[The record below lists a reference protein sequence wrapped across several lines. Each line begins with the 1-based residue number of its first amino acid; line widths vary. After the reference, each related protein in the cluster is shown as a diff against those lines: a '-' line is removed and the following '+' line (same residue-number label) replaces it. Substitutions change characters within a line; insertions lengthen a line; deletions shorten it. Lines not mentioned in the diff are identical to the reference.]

1 MIFDVGRASYILY
14 IKCHPH
20 AETRGGQTSSAA
32 RLDGF
37 PGKAYLIGMTKREFT
52 RRVLNGKTDV
62 LQIFLD
68 ALRAG
73 EFPFCVIGG
82 LAVNAYVDPVVSL
95 DLDIVIVADRI
106 KDLAGSLPPG
116 FKLKPFPNSINISA
130 PGADLRIQVQ
140 TDPRYQP
147 FLARSK
153 RKSVLGY
160 PMRVAAVEDVLQGK
174 IWAALDDTRRPSKR
188 QKDLA
193 DILRLVESRPALASR
208 VPATLKKKLS
218 F

>member
-1 MIFDVGRASYILY
+1 
-14 IKCHPH
+14 
-20 AETRGGQTSSAA
+20 
-32 RLDGF
+32 
-37 PGKAYLIGMTKREFT
+37 MTKKDFT
-52 RRVLNGKTDV
+52 RRVLSGKTDV
-62 LQIFLD
+62 LQVFLD

-73 EFPFCVIGG
+73 KFPFCVIGG

-106 KDLAGSLPPG
+106 KDLSGSLPPA
-116 FKLKPFPNSINISA
+116 FTLKPFPNSINISA

-140 TDPRYQP
+140 TDPRYQA

-153 RKSVLGY
+153 RKTVLGY

-174 IWAALDDTRRPSKR
+174 IWAALDDARRPSKR

-193 DILRLVESRPALASR
+193 DILRLVESRPALADL
-208 VPATLKKKLS
+208 VPGTLKKKLS

>member
-1 MIFDVGRASYILY
+1 
-14 IKCHPH
+14 
-20 AETRGGQTSSAA
+20 
-32 RLDGF
+32 
-37 PGKAYLIGMTKREFT
+37 MTKKEFT

-62 LQIFLD
+62 LQVFLD

-73 EFPFCVIGG
+73 GFPFCVIGG

-95 DLDIVIVADRI
+95 DLDIVIIADRI
-106 KDLAGSLPPG
+106 KDLAGALPPG
-116 FKLKPFPNSINISA
+116 FRLKRFPNSINISA

-147 FLARSK
+147 FVARSK
-153 RKSVLGY
+153 RRSVLGY

-174 IWAALDDTRRPSKR
+174 IWAALDDSRRPSKR

-193 DILRLVESRPALASR
+193 DILRLVESRPELVDL
-208 VPATLKKKLS
+208 VPGTLKKKLS
-218 F
+218 IR